1 MKVCTCIVGGEYMS
15 NTTRDKIIHAA
26 VELVNEK
33 GYKGATTREI
43 AEKAEVNEVTL
54 FRHFGNKKG
63 LIDAAIDKFS
73 FSDILIETFKEKLIW
88 DIEHDLKMLSR
99 NYQQLIED
107 KKEVILISIKEAGSF
122 PDLDEMLS
130 RVPQQSKQMLE
141 SYLTEMIQKGKLK
154 SIDVKT
160 VANNLLFLNFG
171 YFLMKTRI
179 NSEANDVMLDDFIE
193 NNITQYIHSIR

>member
-1 MKVCTCIVGGEYMS
+1 MS

-33 GYKGATTREI
+33 GYKGATTRQI
-43 AEKAEVNEVTL
+43 AEKAGVNEVTL
-54 FRHFGNKKG
+54 FRHFGNKQG

-73 FSDILIETFKEKLIW
+73 FGDILIETFQEKLVW

-99 NYQQLIED
+99 NYQQLIEA

-141 SYLTEMIQKGKLK
+141 SYLTEMIQKGRLK

-160 VANNLLFLNFG
+160 VATNLLYLNFG

-179 NSEANDVMLDDFIE
+179 NTGANDVMLDEFIE
-193 NNITQYIHSIR
+193 NNITQFIHSLR